1 MDLSKVLSDAMGRSL
16 IETALDSSIARLDQS
31 DNRTEPDLA
40 VLGVLRPT
48 DLVCHLWQRYSSTA
62 LIPLTSSAATVRRE
76 LTTFNQHNVVRMEDK
91 INAVIL
97 KAIDTIT
104 NWLAYLLTKQ
114 KRNDYKPKNDELS
127 FARTNTEPCEL
138 CCDFLGKVKE
148 VVSHSLTGKNE
159 EAVLTEVGIS
169 FHSLLLDH
177 YKRFPVN
184 PTGGLMLTKDLASYQ
199 DAITAFN
206 IPALDDRFVML
217 RQLGNCFIVQPE
229 VLRSFMTESHLGRID
244 ARLLRPYLA
253 QRSDWSQ
260 FSRSLALD
268 DPGDDSGATT
278 PGLTGYPGI
287 TGMPSI
293 PNQAAKRAGH
303 RLSAMSG
310 AAGAGMAAGYA
321 RLRDALRDFENE
333 GGSKSNGHGSGG
345 GSGPPSAFVSR
356 SNSTVNAP
364 VKKET
369 PPQMPA
375 YTYMSIH

>member
-1 MDLSKVLSDAMGRSL
+1 MELSKVLSEACGRSF
-16 IETALDSSIARLDQS
+16 IETALDSCLARLDQS
-31 DNRTEPDLA
+31 DTRAEPDLT
-40 VLGVLRPT
+40 VVSVLRPA

-62 LIPLTSSAATVRRE
+62 LVPLTGSAAVVRRE
-76 LTTFNQHNVVRMEDK
+76 LATFNQHLVVRIEGK
-91 INAVIL
+91 INAVIQ
-97 KAIDTIT
+97 KAVDCIT
-104 NWLAYLLTKQ
+104 NWLAFLLTKQ

-138 CCDFLGKVKE
+138 CCDFLGRVKD
-148 VVSHSLTGKNE
+148 VVSSSLSGKNE
-159 EAVLTEVGIS
+159 EAFLTEVGMT

-177 YKRFPVN
+177 YKKFPVN

-199 DAITAFN
+199 DAMTAYK
-206 IPALDDRFVML
+206 IPAVDDRFVML

-260 FSRSLALD
+260 FSRSMAFDDLAD
-268 DPGDDSGATT
+268 DGGTST
-278 PGLTGYPGI
+278 PGLPGLSSLNLPTIPGI
-287 TGMPSI
+287 PGM

-321 RLRDALRDFENE
+321 KLRDALREFENE
-333 GGSKSNGHGSGG
+333 GGARSNGHGA
-345 GSGPPSAFVSR
+345 PPSAFSGDV
-356 SNSTVNAP
+356 NTSTAGR
-364 VKKET
+364 KE
-369 PPQMPA
+369 PPMQMPP

>member
-1 MDLSKVLSDAMGRSL
+1 MNLSKVLSEAIGRTF
-16 IETALDSSIARLDQS
+16 IETALDSALARLDMG
-31 DNRTEPDLA
+31 DTRTEPDLT
-40 VLGVLRPT
+40 VLSVLRPA

-62 LIPLTSSAATVRRE
+62 LVPLAGSAVGVRRE
-76 LTTFNQHNVVRMEDK
+76 LATFNQHNVVRMEGK
-91 INAVIL
+91 INAVIE
-97 KAIDTIT
+97 KAIDCIT
-104 NWLAYLLTKQ
+104 NWLAFLLTKQ

-138 CCDFLGKVKE
+138 CCEFLGSVRE
-148 VVSHSLTGKNE
+148 AVSSSLSGRNE
-159 EAVLTEVGIS
+159 ETVLTEVGVA

-199 DAITAFN
+199 DAMTAYD

-260 FSRSLALD
+260 FSRSLAWD
-268 DPGDDSGATT
+268 DLGDDSGTVT
-278 PGLTGYPGI
+278 PGLAGLSSINLPTITGIPGI
-287 TGMPSI
+287 
-293 PNQAAKRAGH
+293 PNHAAKRAGH

-321 RLRDALRDFENE
+321 KLRDALREFENE
-333 GGSKSNGHGSGG
+333 GGARSNGHGA
-345 GSGPPSAFVSR
+345 PPSSFVSR
-356 SNSTVNAP
+356 SNSATAP
-364 VKKET
+364 AKKEQQ
-369 PPQMPA
+369 PMPA
-375 YTYMSIH
+375 YYMAMH